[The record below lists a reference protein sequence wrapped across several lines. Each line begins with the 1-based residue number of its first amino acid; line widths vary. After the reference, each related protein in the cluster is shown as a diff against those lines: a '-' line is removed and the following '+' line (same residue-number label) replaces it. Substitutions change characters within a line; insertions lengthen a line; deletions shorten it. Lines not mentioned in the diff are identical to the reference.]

1 LAALLPDWPMMAL
14 LFVLVRRD
22 GGPGHFGHTRI
33 GYRGHHF
40 TCWKLRTMAPNA
52 GERLKELLQNDPSAR
67 EEWEK
72 DHKLRNDPR
81 ITKLGKFIRVSVL
94 DELPQLLNV
103 FKGEMSVVGPRRI
116 VDDEV
121 QRYGDKAFE
130 YFAVRPGIT
139 GLWQVSGRNDVDYDE
154 RVTFDEWY
162 VKNWSLWLDLII
174 LMQTVTAVLARRGAY

>member
-1 LAALLPDWPMMAL
+1 M
-14 LFVLVRRD
+14 
-22 GGPGHFGHTRI
+22 
-33 GYRGHHF
+33 
-40 TCWKLRTMAPNA
+40 
-52 GERLKELLQNDPSAR
+52 
-67 EEWEK
+67 
-72 DHKLRNDPR
+72 RNDPR